1 MKKCIWCR
9 QDESRT
15 TFERP
20 AHIVPQALGGE
31 QICENVCDKCNLF
44 FGSHFQKLPSV
55 ETTIKEAFN
64 ISRIRFLIHFGEI
77 GKNKIL
83 PKPTSHFFDIDIKKR
98 KFELKL
104 AYKLQKGYQEKLC
117 RQLKKGIYK
126 MFLEETERRNHNGLD
141 NQYDFIR
148 EFARYDLSDY
158 PVFYYARSRAEII
171 TPVELVKKPQFI
183 LGGIGL
189 KYLVNE
195 PGFMEFEFLGHVFA
209 IATTRY
215 WNIAFDNYIAKS
227 EKAKLGFFAGY
238 KPIKQFNDFDFSL
251 KILNS

>member
-9 QDESRT
+9 QDENKT
-15 TFERP
+15 TFNKT

-31 QICENVCDKCNLF
+31 QICENVCDKCNEF
-44 FGSHFQKLPSV
+44 FGSHFQKFPSV
-55 ETTIKEAFN
+55 ETIIKEAFN

-83 PKPTSHFFDIDIKKR
+83 TKPTSHFFDIDIKKR

-117 RQLKKGIYK
+117 RLLKKGIYK
-126 MFLEETERRNHNGLD
+126 MFLEETERRNNNALD

-148 EFARYDLSDY
+148 EFARYDLGDY
-158 PVFYYARSRAEII
+158 PVFYYERTSAVIL
-171 TPVELVKKPQFI
+171 TPVELVKRPQFI
-183 LGGIGL
+183 IGGVGL

-195 PGFMEFEFLGHVFA
+195 PCFMEFEFLGHVFS

-215 WNIAFDNYIAKS
+215 WAIAFDNYLAKS
-227 EKAKLGFFAGY
+227 EKAKSGFFRGFI
-238 KPIKQFNDFDFSL
+238 PLNRFNDFDFAL
-251 KILNS
+251 KILDN